1 MDTSYLAINGQ
12 RWNTDFE
19 ENAQRPTLNAQRPT
33 LNAEGGP
40 STLAAGD
47 SGLYSNRRRD
57 RAFAPYL

>member
-19 ENAQRPTLNAQRPT
+19 ENAQRPT

-57 RAFAPYL
+57 RAFAPTF